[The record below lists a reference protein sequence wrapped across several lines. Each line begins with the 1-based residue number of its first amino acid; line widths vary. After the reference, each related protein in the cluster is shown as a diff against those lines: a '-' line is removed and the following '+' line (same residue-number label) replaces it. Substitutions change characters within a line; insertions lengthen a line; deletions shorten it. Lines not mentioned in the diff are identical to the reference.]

1 MAKGAYVG
9 VQGITPDLRP
19 SIQSAIDNERA
30 NRQEKFQKEQYEYQK
45 QQNEIAKQQRDR
57 ELDIKERELV
67 ATNTGVRAD
76 AQRRQAWYTEFGKL
90 LREAQSDISGLPAFS
105 QYLAETFDELAN
117 LREAAMYADT
127 LDAVKYQTQAE
138 KLYQS
143 VLQASKLAKDYS
155 TLIPN
160 EYTANTV
167 FTTDK
172 VGDLGIMDYLNQYTS
187 KDFKFVHDSNDN
199 RYVTN
204 GAVNFGHDADGNFVI
219 TMKDKTFSS
228 ADAAKQHLDSF
239 IVQPDA
245 EGLKQFNAKL
255 NNIKPSKKTY
265 VDAQKGKISKTDIEG
280 YDTMLDSGINQSLLG
295 AYSDD
300 YTYEQAI
307 NDKDATL
314 IAVFQDYGVQDNVD
328 NIKELKRVIKK
339 SKMDTVDMSE
349 TIIEA
354 PLKEPTPLNR
364 NINYSDSKAVEAE
377 IRRLS
382 NSDNQND
389 KDAAIRLQNIYSVGK
404 AINDLLTQDNK
415 SPLQALKY
423 NVSKNEDNQYVI
435 TSETNYRV
443 TEGTGSSGKTTGL
456 TYSQGESIIIDPTDP
471 NSISLGVRSILKDQ
485 YKDADKWATDINTI
499 FDFEH
504 YNNATNEFV
513 QLGKSFE
520 KQSNLSDK
528 TKSIESAI
536 KKYLPEGYKVS
547 FNANTD
553 WFNNDV
559 TVVITDAKNKSHA
572 FKFNTKADK
581 SADNHLSKIIKE
593 IIDMYPRYDGIFRQS
608 DNSQQ
613 SSYQPSDNPSGFG
626 NTGNA
631 DSNDY

>member
-1 MAKGAYVG
+1 MAKGTYVG

-30 NRQEKFQKEQYEYQK
+30 NRQEKFQREQYEYQK
-45 QQNEIAKQQRDR
+45 QQNEIAKQQKER
-57 ELDIKERELV
+57 ELDIREKEIAAEANQV
-67 ATNTGVRAD
+67 GVRAD

-105 QYLAETFDELAN
+105 QYLADAFENLAN

-127 LDAVKYQTQAE
+127 LDAVKHQTQAE

-167 FTTDK
+167 YTTDK

-187 KDFKFVHDSNDN
+187 KDFKFVHDSNGN

-245 EGLKQFNAKL
+245 DGLKQFNTKL

-280 YDTMLDSGINQSLLG
+280 YDTMLDSGINQSFLG

-354 PLKEPTPLNR
+354 PSKEPTPLNK
-364 NINYSDSKAVEAE
+364 NVNYSNSKSVQSE
-377 IRRLS
+377 IKRLS

-389 KDAAIRLQNIYSVGK
+389 RDAAVRLQNIYNVGTAVDELIVK
-404 AINDLLTQDNK
+404 DDTSALTAMGYTVNNNDGKYEIYRTSGDIIYINPAN
-415 SPLQALKY
+415 
-423 NVSKNEDNQYVI
+423 
-435 TSETNYRV
+435 
-443 TEGTGSSGKTTGL
+443 
-456 TYSQGESIIIDPTDP
+456 P
-471 NSISLGVRSILKDQ
+471 NSIRLGIEYILKDQ
-485 YKDADKWATDINTI
+485 YKDVGKWATDINAV

-504 YNNATNEFV
+504 YNDATNELV

-520 KQSNLSDK
+520 KQSNSSDE

-536 KKYLPEGYKVS
+536 KKYIPEGYKIS
-547 FNANTD
+547 FDANTA
-553 WFNNDV
+553 WGNNDV
-559 TVVITDAKNKSHA
+559 NVVITDAKNKSHA

-581 SADNHLSKIIKE
+581 SADNHISKILNE
-593 IIDMYPRYDGIFRQS
+593 IIELYPRYDGIFRQP
-608 DNSQQ
+608 DNSRQ
-613 SSYQPSDNPSGFG
+613 SSYSSSNNPSAFR
-626 NTGNA
+626 NAGNA
-631 DSNDY
+631 DSNEY